1 MRLVPE
7 LSSHSIDMKKSTGL
21 AQGVLVPV
29 LLLKYQMKKEFT
41 ALCRLQ
47 CWRGLRHIIILK
59 QEILMRLFLLEITA
73 FSVMLGYFQILAW
86 ILDFKHSSNKLADQ
100 KKREVLVTAVHE
112 PPLNE

>member
-1 MRLVPE
+1 
-7 LSSHSIDMKKSTGL
+7 
-21 AQGVLVPV
+21 
-29 LLLKYQMKKEFT
+29 
-41 ALCRLQ
+41 
-47 CWRGLRHIIILK
+47 
-59 QEILMRLFLLEITA
+59 MRLFLLEITA